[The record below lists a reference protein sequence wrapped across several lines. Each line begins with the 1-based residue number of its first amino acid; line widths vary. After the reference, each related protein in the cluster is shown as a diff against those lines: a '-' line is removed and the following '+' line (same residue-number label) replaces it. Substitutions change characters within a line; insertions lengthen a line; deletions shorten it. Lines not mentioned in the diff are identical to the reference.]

1 MEIFDSHTHINS
13 HEFDNDIS
21 DIIERAKT
29 LDVTKMLVIW
39 YDDDSRKKLQEI
51 IQEYPHIYG
60 AVGCH
65 PEDALN
71 YNAEYK
77 QELRKYLE
85 LEKFVAVGEIG
96 LDYYHDSPK
105 KVQHEVFEKQIALA
119 QELKLPISVHNRD
132 AFEDCYAILK
142 NMNIQKNGGIMH
154 SFNGDTTW
162 AEKFLDLGMELSY
175 SGVVTFKSAKEVQ
188 ESMMM
193 TPLEH
198 MLVETDAP
206 YLAPVPKRGRENRT
220 AYTRYVVDKIAEL
233 RGLMSAE
240 VAQAPYENALRI
252 FNLKED

>member
-1 MEIFDSHTHINS
+1 M
-13 HEFDNDIS
+13 
-21 DIIERAKT
+21 
-29 LDVTKMLVIW
+29 
-39 YDDDSRKKLQEI
+39 
-51 IQEYPHIYG
+51 
-60 AVGCH
+60 
-65 PEDALN
+65 
-71 YNAEYK
+71 
-77 QELRKYLE
+77 
-85 LEKFVAVGEIG
+85 
-96 LDYYHDSPK
+96 DYYHDSPK

-206 YLAPVPKRGRENRT
+206 YLTPMPYRNRMNEP
-220 AYTRYVVDKIAEL
+220 AMTRYTLEFIAEKREISSEEL
-233 RGLMSAE
+233 AE
-240 VAQAPYENALRI
+240 ITRKNTERV
-252 FNLKED
+252 LKINE

>member
-13 HEFDNDIS
+13 HEFDNDIP
-21 DIIERAKT
+21 DVIERAKA
-29 LDVTKMLVIW
+29 LDVTEMLVIG

-71 YNAEYK
+71 YNAEYE

-119 QELKLPISVHNRD
+119 KELNLPISVHI
-132 AFEDCYAILK
+132 AMHLK
-142 NMNIQKNGGIMH
+142 IVMQ
-154 SFNGDTTW
+154 F
-162 AEKFLDLGMELSY
+162 
-175 SGVVTFKSAKEVQ
+175 
-188 ESMMM
+188 
-193 TPLEH
+193 
-198 MLVETDAP
+198 
-206 YLAPVPKRGRENRT
+206 
-220 AYTRYVVDKIAEL
+220 
-233 RGLMSAE
+233 
-240 VAQAPYENALRI
+240 
-252 FNLKED
+252 